1 MSADPPSERTDP
13 PARRGRVDFAVPR
26 PPVLVV
32 DDEGPVARSVARV
45 LRNAGAEVM
54 QADSAA
60 AARALLAEH
69 PGVVHVIISDQRMP
83 EEDGASFLAWVRE
96 VRPQTRRVLF
106 TGYSDLERIQWAVNQ
121 GGIHHFLHKPW
132 ENAVLVEVVRQAVA
146 QWRLERENERLFEVT
161 HEQNEALRELTQQ
174 LESKVAERTLMLERA
189 TEAWKGTFDSI
200 DDPLTLV
207 DTRFRIRR
215 ANLAAAREA
224 DDDIRRLIGRKCHQ
238 ALFGRETPCEGCALT
253 MTPWQGE
260 QTVEITDARR
270 HRVWS
275 VRTWPLRE
283 GMPAGEGEAVCHYRD
298 VTRDQELQRQV
309 IMLEKLA
316 AIGELAGCVAH
327 ELNNP
332 LTGILTFSQLIG
344 RGVPPD
350 DVPALAADIEEAARR
365 CSAIVKSLLDYARPG
380 TSPTLIEDID
390 VRALVESCLN
400 LARVQTKPG
409 SELQLVFEDGEGLA
423 PVRGNPDAL
432 KSLFLNL
439 INNAIQATAPAGWV
453 RVRATMLPDEATVQ
467 VQVIDTGPGIAESLQ
482 ARIFEPFFTTKA
494 KNKGGTGLG
503 LAIVSNVVRDLGG
516 RVEVHNV
523 PTGGACFTV
532 ELPAIVGDW

>member
-1 MSADPPSERTDP
+1 MTADSPSERP
-13 PARRGRVDFAVPR
+13 APSARRRRVDFAVPR
-26 PPVLVV
+26 PTVLVV
-32 DDEGPVARSVARV
+32 DDDGSVARSVVRV
-45 LRNAGAEVM
+45 LRNAGAEAVL
-54 QADSAA
+54 ADSAA
-60 AARALLAEH
+60 EARRVLDAH
-69 PGVVHVIISDQRMP
+69 PGEVHVVISDQQMP
-83 EEDGASFLAWVRE
+83 EEDGATFLAWLRE
-96 VRPQTRRVLF
+96 ARPRTRRVLF
-106 TGYSDLERIQWAVNQ
+106 TGYSNLDRIQWAVNQ

-132 ENAVLVEVVRQAVA
+132 DNAVLVEVVRQAVE

-224 DDDIRRLIGRKCHQ
+224 DEDIRRLIGRKCHQ

-253 MTPWQGE
+253 KTPWRGE
-260 QTVEITDARR
+260 QTVEITDTRR

-275 VRTWPLRE
+275 VRTWPLRA

-380 TSPTLIEDID
+380 ASPTLIEDID
-390 VRALVESCLN
+390 VPLLLDSCLN

-409 SELQLVFEDGEGLA
+409 SELQLVFEHGDGLA
-423 PVRGNPDAL
+423 PVRGNQDAL

-439 INNAIQATAPAGWV
+439 INNAIQATAPAGTV
-453 RVRATMLPDEATVQ
+453 RVRAVMLPDEATVQ
-467 VQVIDTGPGIAESLQ
+467 VQVTDTGPGIAESLQ